1 MTEVSFYH
9 LQRQPLTTA
18 LPKLLERVSAASLR
32 AVVMA
37 GSRERVE
44 ALDSALWTYDP
55 DSFLAHGTARTGFAE
70 DQPVYLTMDEEN
82 PNGATVLVTVDG
94 VSPGFVGDFDRCL
107 DMFDGNDDASV
118 AAARERW
125 KAYKAAGHAVTYWQQ
140 SPEGR
145 WEKKG

>member
-9 LQRQPLTTA
+9 LQRQALTAA
-18 LPKLLERVSAASLR
+18 LPKLLERVDAARLR

-37 GSRERVE
+37 GSPDRVE
-44 ALDSALWTYDP
+44 ALDAALWTYDP
-55 DSFLAHGTARTGFAE
+55 GGFLAHGTAHTGFADE
-70 DQPVYLTMDEEN
+70 QPVYLTTEEEN

-94 VSPGFVGDFDRCL
+94 VAPGFVGAFERCL

-125 KAYKAAGHAVTYWQQ
+125 KAYKAAGHEVTYWQQ
-140 SPEGR
+140 SNEGR